1 METIYHTIAKNTLTF
16 RKDTGFSQL
25 ALAASAE
32 ITLKTLHTIEHTN
45 TNCRLRTL
53 EKVADALNI
62 PIVRLFEGKQNSSSN
77 LDSLIRLLSQSQ

>member
-1 METIYHTIAKNTLTF
+1 METIHQTIAKNILTF

-32 ITLKTLHTIEHTN
+32 IALKTLHTIEHTN

-53 EKVADALNI
+53 EKIADALNI